1 MPTINRKQIRPKQ
14 VEYKHDDKSAEYYN
28 SSAWHSLRLDYYI
41 KNPLC
46 ECCMAHD
53 VVKSAEHV
61 HHKRKFL
68 SGITDDERWS
78 LLLEPSNLMSVCSR
92 CHTALHT
99 KAKRYAMNYVDELTD
114 KEYADAHCIA
124 GLSKF

>member
-1 MPTINRKQIRPKQ
+1 MPTINRKQIRPQ
-14 VEYKHDDKSAEYYN
+14 LVQYKHDNQSAEYYN
-28 SSAWHSLRLDYYI
+28 SSAWHSLRNDYYS

-68 SGITDDERWS
+68 SGITDDERWQ
-78 LLLEPSNLMSVCSR
+78 LLLDEQNLMSVCAK
-92 CHTALHT
+92 CHSTLHS
-99 KAKRYAMNYVDELTD
+99 KMKRYSLVMCDELTD
-114 KEYADAHCIA
+114 VEYQDIV
-124 GLSKF
+124 

>member
-28 SSAWHSLRLDYYI
+28 SSAWHSLRLDYYS

-53 VVKSAEHV
+53 VVKSAEQV
-61 HHKRKFL
+61 HHKLIWLSQPTEELRWQVFL
-68 SGITDDERWS
+68 DEN
-78 LLLEPSNLMSVCSR
+78 NLMSVCSK
-92 CHTALHT
+92 CHSALHA
-99 KAKRYAMNYVDELTD
+99 KAKRYAMKYVDELTD
-114 KEYADAHCIA
+114 KEYADTHYIP
-124 GLSKF
+124 GL

>member
-28 SSAWHSLRLDYYI
+28 SSAWHSLRLDYYS

-61 HHKRKFL
+61 HHRKPFL
-68 SGITDDERWS
+68 RGVNDNERWQ
-78 LLLEPSNLMSVCSR
+78 LLLDEQNLISVCVK
-92 CHTALHT
+92 CHSKLHS
-99 KAKRYAMNYVDELTD
+99 KMKRYGLAMCDELTD
-114 KEYADAHCIA
+114 KEYTDD
-124 GLSKF
+124 GLIV